1 MRFKRGIL
9 RNGEKHNL
17 LNLSLDILGDIYP
30 RIIKINYSSGEG
42 IIIKDRERIVAEP
55 FEVYDWQI
63 FLEKFLETVHPDDR
77 ERCAAVISLKNM
89 KQIYERGSD
98 NSICRYRRKYRDDY
112 KWMQS
117 TIIPIKNY
125 GESNCVF
132 IFAKNIDNYYRKE
145 EIRKAEL
152 QQALKEAKEAE
163 AVKTEFLQYMSHDL
177 RTPMNAV
184 LGMSALAIDAVRR
197 QDTEKAE
204 YYLEHV
210 HRMGEYMASML
221 NDILEVSRMKK
232 RGVAYRREVFFMKKF
247 LDDCREYARA
257 KQQSRK
263 IDFTCRAEGELE
275 EIYLGD
281 PIRMEQVLYNLIS
294 NAFKFNREPGS
305 VKLHV
310 KLAERNEKTDFVEF
324 CVEDT
329 GVGIDAEFMG
339 DIFETF
345 TKEKQ
350 MTSDAHAGLGMG
362 LSLVKLVTEALGGTV
377 RVESEKQVGSR
388 FHVIIPLERVK

>member
-1 MRFKRGIL
+1 MRLKRGIL
-9 RNGEKHNL
+9 RNDERHDL
-17 LNLSLDILGDIYP
+17 VNLSLDILGDIYP
-30 RIIKINYSSGEG
+30 RIIKINYASGEG
-42 IIIKDRERIVAEP
+42 MFIKDRERLVAEP
-55 FEVYDWQI
+55 FEVYKWQA

-77 ERCAAVISLKNM
+77 ERCAAVISLENM

-98 NSICRYRRKYRDDY
+98 NSICRYRRKYGDDY

-117 TIIPIKNY
+117 TIIPVKNY

-132 IFAKNIDNYYRKE
+132 VFAKNIDNYYRKE

-184 LGMSALAIDAVRR
+184 LGMSALALESVRK

-210 HRMGEYMASML
+210 HRMGKYMASML
-221 NDILEVSRMKK
+221 NDILEVSRMKE
-232 RGVAYRREVFFMKKF
+232 RGVACRREIFSMEEL
-247 LDDCREYARA
+247 LDDCREYAKA
-257 KQQSRK
+257 KQQSRR
-263 IDFTCRAEGELE
+263 IEFTCRAQEALE
-275 EIYLGD
+275 KNYLGD
-281 PIRMEQVLYNLIS
+281 SIRMEQVLYNLIS

-305 VKLHV
+305 VKLYV
-310 KLAERNEKTDFVEF
+310 KLSERSEETDIIEF

-329 GVGIDAEFMG
+329 GVGIDVDFME

-350 MTSDAHAGLGMG
+350 LTSDNHAGLEVG
-362 LSLVKLVTEALGGTV
+362 LSLVRLVTEALGGTI

-388 FHVIIPLERVK
+388 FYVRLPLERVK

>member
-1 MRFKRGIL
+1 MRFKRGSL
-9 RNGEKHNL
+9 RNEEKHDL
-17 LNLSLDILGDIYP
+17 VNLSLDILGDIYP

-42 IIIKDRERIVAEP
+42 MFIKDRERLVAEP
-55 FEVYDWQI
+55 FEVYNWQV

-77 ERCAAVISLKNM
+77 ERCAAVISLENM
-89 KQIYERGSD
+89 KQIYEKGSD
-98 NSICRYRRKYRDDY
+98 NSICRYRRKYGDDY

-117 TIIPIKNY
+117 TIIPVKNY

-152 QQALKEAKEAE
+152 QQALREAREAE

-184 LGMSALAIDAVRR
+184 LGMSALAIDAVRKR
-197 QDTEKAE
+197 DTEKTE

-232 RGVAYRREVFFMKKF
+232 HGVVCRREVFSMEQF

-257 KQQSRK
+257 KQQNRK
-263 IDFTCRAEGELE
+263 IDFTCQVEEELE
-275 EIYLGD
+275 ETYLGD
-281 PIRMEQVLYNLIS
+281 SIRMEQVLYNLIS

-305 VKLHV
+305 VRLQV
-310 KLAERNEKTDFVEF
+310 RLAERNEKTDFLEF

-329 GVGIDAEFMG
+329 GVGIDAEFMETM
-339 DIFETF
+339 FETF
-345 TKEKQ
+345 TKERQ
-350 MTSDAHAGLGMG
+350 LTSDNHAGLGVG
-362 LSLVKLVTEALGGTV
+362 LSMVKLVTEALGGTI
-377 RVESEKQVGSR
+377 RAESEKQVGSR
-388 FHVIIPLERVK
+388 FYVTVPLERVK